1 MLSLTKKAL
10 EEFDNTHDFERM
22 CADVLNSLGY
32 QHVTPIAPK
41 GGGDGGKDIEY
52 KIGDTQKGLACI
64 SLEEGYKA
72 KFISDLDKH
81 KKGDYDEY
89 ILFSNQYITAKN
101 KLEITKHCLQSLD
114 ARCEIKDIE
123 GLRSLLD
130 TALQN
135 VREAYLDIKVE
146 ESVVFS
152 FKPTSIMRYQLDKYV
167 VGRVRQE
174 IESIKNTPDISNS
187 PFSAMISYDKSKEEK
202 VRLLTGYLRQIITF
216 EKNITNKFSFNIEVS
231 STIKNDDVEIRVRSK
246 DDTVRFSFD
255 DEEVELEERP
265 NLSNNFLAPYSRVHH
280 IAPVFSRNDNDFYAT
295 LIDDNKTIQ
304 CNIRTLNAEQ
314 PKLLFDCTTYILAAS
329 PLEEIEL
336 QIDIFSSKLKT
347 KLSYELTINLTA
359 GINKVVSE
367 E

>member
-1 MLSLTKKAL
+1 MLSLTKKSL

-101 KLEITKHCLQSLD
+101 KLEITKYCLQSLD

-135 VREAYLDIKVE
+135 VREAYLDIRVE
-146 ESVVFS
+146 ESVDFS
-152 FKPTSIMRYQLDKYV
+152 FKPTSVVRYKLDKYV
-167 VGRVRQE
+167 VGRVKQE
-174 IESIKNTPDISNS
+174 IESIKNTPDTS

-216 EKNITNKFSFNIEVS
+216 EKNIANKFSFNIEVS

-246 DDTVRFSFD
+246 DDTIRFSFD
-255 DEEVELEERP
+255 DEEVELAERP
-265 NLSNNFLAPYSRVHH
+265 SLSNDILESFSNVHN
-280 IAPVFSRNDNDFYAT
+280 IRPAFSRNDSNFYAI
-295 LIDDNKTIQ
+295 LIDDDKTIQ

-314 PKLLFDCTTYILAAS
+314 PKLLFDSTTYALAVL
-329 PLEEIEL
+329 PLEKIEL

-347 KLSYELTINLTA
+347 RLSYELAIDLTTGVA
-359 GINKVVSE
+359 KTVSE